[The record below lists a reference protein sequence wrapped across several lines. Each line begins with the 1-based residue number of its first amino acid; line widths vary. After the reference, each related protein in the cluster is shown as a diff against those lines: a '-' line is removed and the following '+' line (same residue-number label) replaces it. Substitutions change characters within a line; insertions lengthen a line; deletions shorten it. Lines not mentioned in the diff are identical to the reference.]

1 MFELCIVNE
10 AATAV
15 ATAAR
20 TTAAA
25 TPLMGH
31 GRDLNVGGAGG
42 QNTK

>member
-1 MFELCIVNE
+1 MFELCIVNG

-25 TPLMGH
+25 TIDGTWERFQC
-31 GRDLNVGGAGG
+31 GRGWWA
-42 QNTK
+42 TH